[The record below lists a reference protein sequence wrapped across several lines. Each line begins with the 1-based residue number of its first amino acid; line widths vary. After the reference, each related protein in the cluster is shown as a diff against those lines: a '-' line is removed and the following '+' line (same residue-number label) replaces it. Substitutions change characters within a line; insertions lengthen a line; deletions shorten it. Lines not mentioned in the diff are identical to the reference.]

1 MVQVLRDEPAS
12 ADGRGKGGSMA
23 STRTDHEILH
33 SAARS
38 LGRVGIGGPR
48 AVTMLSLNQIEDLL
62 LALVIMGLPAL
73 QPGQVLD
80 FRQLDQRADG
90 KAGVV

>member
-1 MVQVLRDEPAS
+1 VSSD
-12 ADGRGKGGSMA
+12 
-23 STRTDHEILH
+23 RTDHEILH

-38 LGRVGIGGPR
+38 LGRVDIGGPR

-73 QPGQVLD
+73 QPGEVLD
-80 FRQLDQRADG
+80 FRRLDQRAGG